1 MRVLL
6 TCAVVA
12 AFAPAPR
19 LLAPPQRRIAARLSM
34 RAEGRGTRALRALA
48 APPRGVKR
56 AVNYLRDRAPDAR
69 TTRKIAKALVWTTAI
84 SPLLTSVHPALAYVG
99 YQQEEFDKMRADS
112 GSMKIVLPATIFG
125 ILFTTSRQ
133 GSIQK
138 KEIKRIKRAY
148 KKIQEEEAE
157 YMSVNGTAESD
168 ADIMASLRNRTSG
181 LADDDAD
188 EDEDDLLPAGDDAA
202 PAPPPPPPAPKKRM
216 TMAEKIAAKQKALD
230 EENKKK

>member
-19 LLAPPQRRIAARLSM
+19 LLAPPQRRIAARLSIK
-34 RAEGRGTRALRALA
+34 AESRGTRALRSLA

-69 TTRKIAKALVWTTAI
+69 TTRKIAKALVWTTAV
-84 SPLLTSVHPALAYVG
+84 SPLLASVHPALAYVG

-181 LADDDAD
+181 LADD
-188 EDEDDLLPAGDDAA
+188 EGEDDDDVPVDDAA
-202 PAPPPPPPAPKKRM
+202 APAPPPPPAPKKRM